1 MKYSNPVI
9 LITIQL
15 KKIVNYCRDRRDK
28 HRGQGPEGR
37 GMQEKKREEKVW
49 EQEGPLG

>member
-1 MKYSNPVI
+1 MAM
-9 LITIQL
+9 TIHRGYMAMW
-15 KKIVNYCRDRRDK
+15 VCRGQRDK